1 MAVQEDQVTQK
12 PKTLRV
18 RVVDKSRAGEPVVNV
33 RMPIGIV
40 KFAMKMA
47 KAHAPRSTDDVD
59 WDEIS
64 AAIEAGRLGKIVD
77 VDDEAEHKTVEV
89 WIE

>member
-1 MAVQEDQVTQK
+1 MAVQEPKVTPK
-12 PKTLRV
+12 PMTLRV
-18 RVVDKSRAGEPVVNV
+18 RVIDKAKAGEPVVNV

-40 KFAMKMA
+40 KFGMNMA
-47 KAHAPRSTDDVD
+47 KAHAPRSAHDVD
-59 WDEIS
+59 WDAIS
-64 AAIEAGRLGKIVD
+64 AAIETGELGKIVE

>member
-1 MAVQEDQVTQK
+1 MVVQEPKVTSK
-12 PKTLRV
+12 PTTLRV
-18 RVVDKSRAGEPVVNV
+18 RVIDKARAGEPAVNV

-40 KFAMKMA
+40 RFGMKMA
-47 KAHAPRSTDDVD
+47 KAYVPRSTDVD
-59 WDEIS
+59 WDAIS
-64 AAIEAGRLGKIVD
+64 AAIGAGELGKIVD